1 MILRI
6 THGPG
11 PYINIPC
18 AVRSQ
23 VLCNEFDTLGRQ
35 QILAKVYT
43 HTKLNKNSRENSRNA
58 KMWQIKAIFEALFS

>member
-18 AVRSQ
+18 AVRFQ

-43 HTKLNKNSRENSRNA
+43 HIKLNKNSRENSRNA